1 MTESI
6 VFECEKGA
14 SPDCWGLLY
23 LSEDSDM
30 EFLKDWKH
38 SEDYSLTYCL
48 ICPECA
54 KNEASKS

>member
-30 EFLKDWKH
+30 EFLKDWIPAWELSK
-38 SEDYSLTYCL
+38 SNKI

-54 KNEASKS
+54 KYDE